1 MRRTSLL
8 IGLIL
13 VGAALVLVACGG
25 GAPTEEP
32 APVEP
37 TEAPVPELV
46 VPYEEAW
53 ASSPHADASAEAF
66 RHWDEEDPAE
76 VPVEC
81 AKCHS
86 EAGYLDF
93 LGADGSTAGVV
104 DAPAP
109 VNTVVSCVACHND
122 VTISKTSVVFPSGV
136 EVTGIGDESRCMECH
151 QGRAST
157 VQVNEAIEA
166 SGVADE
172 DTVMPEAGFI
182 NIHYFPAGATLYGKI
197 AQGGYQ
203 YDGKSYDANLRHAGG
218 LNTCQS
224 CHDTHTLEVKVES
237 CTTCHEGVTTTD
249 DLKDIRMAGSLADY
263 DGDGDVEEGVYYEMD
278 GLRTLLLGAI
288 QAYGTEIAGSA
299 IAYSPDAYPY
309 FFIDTNGNG
318 VVDGEE
324 GAFPNAFK
332 AWTPRLQKAAY
343 NYQMS
348 VKDPGAFAHGGKYIM
363 QLLYDS
369 IESLNAKIA
378 TPVDLSTAHRID
390 PGHFAGSEEA
400 FRHWDE
406 DGEVPA
412 GCVKCHSAEGLPQFL
427 ANGGTT
433 ILSGTTLATTGVVA
447 QEPSNGFECS
457 TCHNEAEWPARYAVT
472 TVPFPS
478 GAKVTFSTEKDADG
492 NLIPVDANLCIECH
506 QGRESTKSVDNAIA
520 ASGAGDNE
528 IMGDANGNGVIDE
541 GERAASFRNPHYFAA
556 GATLF
561 GDEAQGA
568 YQYAGQTYDGRN
580 AHVPGFD
587 TCNACHGT
595 HELELKL
602 EACTTCHPGAATA
615 QDIRIST
622 VDFDGDGNATEGIAG
637 EEATMLEALYAAI
650 VKTAADAGTP
660 LTYDPFAYPYFFGDT
675 NGNGAVDEGEK
686 AFAAWT
692 PRLLRAAYNYTWFQK
707 DPGAFAH
714 NPTYTL
720 QVLYDSLKDVGGNVA
735 GMTRPVP
742 PAE

>member
-8 IGLIL
+8 LGLIL

-25 GAPTEEP
+25 AATPTEV

-37 TEAPVPELV
+37 TEAPAPELV

-53 ASSPHADASAEAF
+53 AASPHADASAEAF
-66 RHWDEEDPAE
+66 RHWDEEDPQE

-86 EAGYLDF
+86 ETGYLDF
-93 LGADGSTAGVV
+93 LGADGSAAGVV

-122 VTISKTSVVFPSGV
+122 VTISKTSVIFPSGV

-157 VQVNEAIEA
+157 VQVNEAIAA

-182 NIHYFPAGATLYGKI
+182 NVHYFPAGATLYGTV

-203 YDGKSYDANLRHAGG
+203 YDGKTYDANLRHADG

-224 CHDTHTLEVKVES
+224 CHDMHTLEVKVEACS
-237 CTTCHEGVTTTD
+237 TCHEGAATVD
-249 DLKDIRMAGSLADY
+249 DLKNVRMAGSLADY
-263 DGDGDVEEGVYYEMD
+263 DGDGDVEEGVYYELD
-278 GLRTLLLGAI
+278 GLRTMLLGAI
-288 QAYGTEIAGSA
+288 QAYGSEVAGSA
-299 IAYSPDAYPY
+299 IAYSADAYPY
-309 FFIDTNGNG
+309 FFIDTNANG
-318 VVDGEE
+318 EVDGEE
-324 GAFPNAFK
+324 GAFPNAYK

-348 VKDPGAFAHGGKYIM
+348 VKDPGAFAHGGKYIV

-369 IESLNAKIA
+369 IESLNEKIA

-406 DGEVPA
+406 EGEVPA
-412 GCVKCHSAEGLPQFL
+412 SCAKCHSAGGLPQFL

-433 ILSGTTLATTGVVA
+433 ILSGTTLATTGVVG

-478 GAKVTFSTEKDADG
+478 GAKLTFSTEKDADG
-492 NLIPVDANLCIECH
+492 NLVPVDANLCIECH
-506 QGRESTKSVDNAIA
+506 QGRESTASVNNAIKA
-520 ASGAGDNE
+520 AGVGD
-528 IMGDANGNGVIDE
+528 DE
-541 GERAASFRNPHYFAA
+541 ASEKLRFRNPHYFAA

-561 GDEAQGA
+561 GDEAKGA
-568 YQYAGQTYDGRN
+568 YQYDGQTYVGRN
-580 AHVPGFD
+580 VHVAGFD
-587 TCNACHGT
+587 TCTACHGT
-595 HELELKL
+595 HELELKF
-602 EACTTCHPGAATA
+602 EACTTCHAGAATP

-622 VDFDGDGNATEGIAG
+622 VDFDGDGDATEGIAG
-637 EEATMLEALYAAI
+637 EEATMLEALYAAV
-650 VKTAADAGTP
+650 VKYAADAGTP
-660 LTYDPFAYPYFFGDT
+660 ITYDPFAYPYFFADA
-675 NGNGAVDEGEK
+675 NGNGAVDEGEE
-686 AFAAWT
+686 AFASWS
-692 PRLLRAAYNYTWFQK
+692 PRLLRAAYNFQWFSK

-714 NPTYTL
+714 NPKYTV

-735 GMTRPVP
+735 GMTRP
-742 PAE
+742 

>member
-25 GAPTEEP
+25 AATPTEEAAP
-32 APVEP
+32 AEP
-37 TEAPVPELV
+37 TEAPAPELV

-66 RHWDEEDPAE
+66 RHWDEEDPQA

-86 EAGYLDF
+86 ETGYVDF
-93 LGADGSTAGVV
+93 LGADGSAAGVV
-104 DAPAP
+104 DKPAP
-109 VNTVVSCVACHND
+109 IGTVVSCVACHND
-122 VTISKTSVVFPSGV
+122 VTLTKTSVVFPSGA

-157 VQVNEAIEA
+157 VQVNEAIAA

-182 NIHYFPAGATLYGKI
+182 NIHYFPAGATLYGTI

-237 CTTCHEGVTTTD
+237 CTTCHEGAATAE
-249 DLKDIRMAGSLADY
+249 DLKNIRMSGSLADY

-278 GLRTLLLGAI
+278 GLRTMLLAAI
-288 QAYGTEIAGSA
+288 QAYGTEVADSA
-299 IAYSPDAYPY
+299 IAYTPDTYPY
-309 FFIDTNGNG
+309 FFIDTNTNG
-318 VVDGEE
+318 AVDGEE
-324 GAFPNAFK
+324 GAFPNAYK

-369 IESLNAKIA
+369 IESLNEKLA
-378 TPVDLSTAHRID
+378 TPVDLSAAHRID

-400 FRHWDE
+400 FRHWDAE
-406 DGEVPA
+406 GEVPA
-412 GCVKCHSAEGLPQFL
+412 GCVKCHSAEGLPEFL

-447 QEPSNGFECS
+447 KEPSNGFECS

-492 NLIPVDANLCIECH
+492 NLVPVDANLCIECH
-506 QGRESTKSVDNAIA
+506 QGRETTTSVNNAIK
-520 ASGAGDNE
+520 SAGV
-528 IMGDANGNGVIDE
+528 GDDE
-541 GERAASFRNPHYFAA
+541 VSETLRFRNPHYFAA

-561 GDEAQGA
+561 GDEAKGA
-568 YQYAGQTYDGRN
+568 YQYDGQTYVGRN
-580 AHVPGFD
+580 AHVAGFD
-587 TCNACHGT
+587 TCTGCHGT
-595 HELELKL
+595 HELELKF
-602 EACTTCHPGAATA
+602 EACATCHAGAATP
-615 QDIRIST
+615 QDIRMAT
-622 VDFDGDGNATEGIAG
+622 VDFDGDGDVTEGMAG

-650 VKTAADAGTP
+650 VKYAADAGTP
-660 LTYDPFAYPYFFGDT
+660 ITYDPLAYPYFFADA
-675 NGNGAVDEGEK
+675 NGNGAVDEGEE
-686 AFAAWT
+686 AFASWT
-692 PRLLRAAYNYTWFQK
+692 PRLLRSAYNFQWFSK

-714 NPTYTL
+714 NPKYTV
-720 QVLYDSLKDVGGNVA
+720 QVLYDSLKDVGGDVA
-735 GMTRPVP
+735 GMTRPEAA
-742 PAE
+742 AE

>member
-25 GAPTEEP
+25 AATPTEEAAP
-32 APVEP
+32 AEP
-37 TEAPVPELV
+37 TEAPAPELV

-66 RHWDEEDPAE
+66 RHWDEEDPQA

-86 EAGYLDF
+86 ETGYVDF
-93 LGADGSTAGVV
+93 LGADGSAAGVV
-104 DAPAP
+104 DKPAP
-109 VNTVVSCVACHND
+109 IGTVVSCVACHND
-122 VTISKTSVVFPSGV
+122 VTLTKTSVVFPSGA

-157 VQVNEAIEA
+157 VQVNEAIAA

-182 NIHYFPAGATLYGKI
+182 NIHYFPAGATLYGTI

-237 CTTCHEGVTTTD
+237 CTTCHEGAATAE
-249 DLKDIRMAGSLADY
+249 DLKNIRMSGSLADY

-278 GLRTLLLGAI
+278 GLRTMLLAAI
-288 QAYGTEIAGSA
+288 QAYGTEVADSA
-299 IAYSPDAYPY
+299 IAYTPDTYPY
-309 FFIDTNGNG
+309 FFIDTNANG
-318 VVDGEE
+318 AVDGEE
-324 GAFPNAFK
+324 GAFPNAYK

-369 IESLNAKIA
+369 IESLNEKLA
-378 TPVDLSTAHRID
+378 TPVDLSAAHRID

-400 FRHWDE
+400 FRHWDAE
-406 DGEVPA
+406 GEVPA
-412 GCVKCHSAEGLPQFL
+412 GCVKCHSAEGLPEFL

-447 QEPSNGFECS
+447 KEPSNGFECS

-492 NLIPVDANLCIECH
+492 NLVPVDANLCIECH
-506 QGRESTKSVDNAIA
+506 QGRESTTSVNNAIK
-520 ASGAGDNE
+520 SAGV
-528 IMGDANGNGVIDE
+528 GDDE
-541 GERAASFRNPHYFAA
+541 VSETLRFRNPHYFAA

-561 GDEAQGA
+561 GDEAKGA
-568 YQYAGQTYDGRN
+568 YQYDGQTYVGRN
-580 AHVPGFD
+580 AHVAGFD
-587 TCNACHGT
+587 TCTGCHGT
-595 HELELKL
+595 HELELKF
-602 EACTTCHPGAATA
+602 EACATCHAGAATP
-615 QDIRIST
+615 QDIRMAT
-622 VDFDGDGNATEGIAG
+622 VDFDGDGDVTEGMAG

-650 VKTAADAGTP
+650 VKYAADAGTP
-660 LTYDPFAYPYFFGDT
+660 ITYDPLAYPYFFADA
-675 NGNGAVDEGEK
+675 NGNGAVDEGEE
-686 AFAAWT
+686 AFASWT
-692 PRLLRAAYNYTWFQK
+692 PRLLRSAYNFQWFSK

-714 NPTYTL
+714 NPKYTV
-720 QVLYDSLKDVGGNVA
+720 QVLYDSLKDVGGDVA
-735 GMTRPVP
+735 GMTRPEAA
-742 PAE
+742 AE